1 MMTLLILL
9 TLYFLPTLIARDK
22 KGAAG
27 IFLLNFFLGWT
38 FIGYIFA
45 LLWALAADPKPA
57 PAGADA
63 ALAGE
68 LIRLDHL
75 QRSGA
80 LSWAEYERR
89 KTRLLYG
96 YA

>member
-1 MMTLLILL
+1 MITLLILL
-9 TLYFLPTLIARDK
+9 ALYFLPTLIARNK
-22 KGAAG
+22 RGAAG

-38 FIGYIFA
+38 FIGYIIAIF
-45 LLWALAADPKPA
+45 WALAADSKPIA
-57 PAGADA
+57 ADTT
-63 ALAGE
+63 LAGE

-75 QRSGA
+75 QQNGA

-89 KTRLLYG
+89 RTRLLYG

>member
-1 MMTLLILL
+1 MITLLILL
-9 TLYFLPTLIARDK
+9 TLYFLPTLIGRNK
-22 KGAAG
+22 RGAAG

-38 FIGYIFA
+38 FIGYIIA
-45 LLWALAADPKPA
+45 LLWALAADPRPA
-57 PAGADA
+57 PGDA
-63 ALAGE
+63 SLAGE

>member
-1 MMTLLILL
+1 MITLLTLMA
-9 TLYFLPTLIARDK
+9 LYFLPTLMAHDK

-38 FIGYIFA
+38 IVGYLIA
-45 LLWALAADPKPA
+45 LAWALAASPKRND
-57 PAGADA
+57 ADA

-68 LIRLDHL
+68 LIRLERL
-75 QRSGA
+75 QRDSTI
-80 LSWAEYERR
+80 SWAEYERQ

>member
-1 MMTLLILL
+1 MITLLTLL
-9 TLYFLPTLIARDK
+9 ALYFLPTLIAHDK
-22 KGAAG
+22 KGVAG

-38 FIGYIFA
+38 VVGYLVA
-45 LLWALAADPKPA
+45 LAWALAAGPKRNDS
-57 PAGADA
+57 DA

-68 LIRLDHL
+68 LIRLERL
-75 QRSGA
+75 QRDGA
-80 LSWAEYERR
+80 ISWAEYERQ